1 MNKRNMDNMDMAYPH
16 ASAAE
21 LLRHTA
27 AFTAPDPWS
36 APRRGSWVR
45 HGARS
50 LSDLVLVE
58 GAGAQVSLVADVD
71 APSNVQQA
79 LRFLAG
85 DITRLTG
92 VTPELRADRPAEG
105 PWIEVH
111 AARDDLRPEAYAIV
125 IRQDHVEIAGS
136 DARGAAFGLYE
147 LSERMGIDPLYHW
160 TGFTPPRTL
169 PLVLRSVEAIAWGR
183 NYVLAFW

>member
-50 LSDLVLVE
+50 LSDLVLV
-58 GAGAQVSLVADVD
+58 AL
-71 APSNVQQA
+71 NV
-79 LRFLAG
+79 L
-85 DITRLTG
+85 D
-92 VTPELRADRPAEG
+92 
-105 PWIEVH
+105 
-111 AARDDLRPEAYAIV
+111 
-125 IRQDHVEIAGS
+125 GS
-136 DARGAAFGLYE
+136 V
-147 LSERMGIDPLYHW
+147 LSSTHG
-160 TGFTPPRTL
+160 
-169 PLVLRSVEAIAWGR
+169 
-183 NYVLAFW
+183 